1 MDPSPLSKESTSDI
15 IPNNDNTKDQLKAL
29 SKELQIAELIRKKLR
44 KEEKRMQR
52 ISALE
57 TTLASS
63 KGGINE
69 EQKLLLAS
77 KDFTLRL
84 IREFQELQI
93 GVSKILDERKK
104 GESNAPVSESKQTNS
119 DVKNNNKKAK
129 NKKKTND
136 NPNGNVEI
144 TKSAP
149 QPPKEATQQTHK
161 TTTVDPN
168 QNTSQSTPNT
178 SISPTISSNSNA
190 TPQSTST
197 PTTTHTTST
206 PTNNSKPNTTPA
218 PTQTNSGTRSTPQ
231 TPSNT
236 NANNNSK
243 IDSKEETGEKKEWM
257 IQREIYNTTWKNS
270 FAEEQKGKFIGVAKG
285 KLFGPFDKLEEL
297 KTATGGGDKS
307 EVFIARVGHE
317 DEKPK
322 RSGSYRGRRGG
333 RGQFNNGSR
342 GRGGEGG
349 GSRGNGG
356 EGGGSRGNGGEG
368 GGNRGRGG
376 AKENN

>member
-149 QPPKEATQQTHK
+149 QPKEATQQTHK

-168 QNTSQSTPNT
+168 QNTSQPTPNT
-178 SISPTISSNSNA
+178 SISPTISSNSNT
-190 TPQSTST
+190 TPQTTST
-197 PTTTHTTST
+197 PTTPQTTST
-206 PTNNSKPNTTPA
+206 PTNNSKPNPTPA
-218 PTQTNSGTRSTPQ
+218 PTQSNSAPRSSPQ
-231 TPSNT
+231 TQSNT
-236 NANNNSK
+236 NANNNSTK

-257 IQREIYNTTWKNS
+257 IQRHIYNTNWKNS
-270 FAEEQKGKFIGVAKG
+270 FADEQKGKFIGVAKG

-356 EGGGSRGNGGEG
+356 EGGG
-368 GGNRGRGG
+368 NRGRGG